1 MPARWAQ
8 KLGPGLLFAA
18 SAVGVSHLVQS
29 TRAGADFGFT
39 MAVLILL
46 ACVIKYPAFRYG
58 AEYAASAQESVV
70 AAYARQGRWLLVVFF
85 IAIAVEGL
93 AVIPAVSLVTAGLTM
108 NLLGLSAN
116 DVVVTMV
123 IIGACSAGLV
133 FGRYKL
139 LERVSIAFVA
149 VFAVLTVVAALASVG
164 SLDAT
169 RIAAPFAFNRDNV
182 FFAVAVAGW
191 MPVGMGGAV
200 FISLWVRAKSEM
212 LERSVT
218 VREARFDFNLAYV
231 ATVLLALCFLLMGTA
246 LMFGKGMT
254 LAQNSGRFAADL
266 VSLFTRSVGA
276 WVEPVIGIAALAVMF
291 STVLAVI
298 DGFPRVYAD
307 TTKRLLGGAVRVGED
322 RLYLVYLLVQGLVA
336 FVLLRYLLSSFGVF
350 IDFATTAGF
359 VSAPVIAV
367 LNHRVISSDAVAPA
381 DRPRRWLRLW
391 SACGC
396 ATLTAASL
404 SYLYFRFV

>member
-1 MPARWAQ
+1 
-8 KLGPGLLFAA
+8 
-18 SAVGVSHLVQS
+18 
-29 TRAGADFGFT
+29 
-39 MAVLILL
+39 MAILIIL

-58 AEYAASAQESVV
+58 AEYAASARESVV
-70 AAYARQGRWLLVVFF
+70 AAYAREGRWLLVVFL

-108 NLLGLSAN
+108 NLLGFRGN
-116 DVVVTMV
+116 DTLVTMAIVVV
-123 IIGACSAGLV
+123 CSVGLV

-139 LERVSIAFVA
+139 LERVSAAFVA
-149 VFAVLTVVAALASVG
+149 LFAVLTLVATIASVG
-164 SLDAT
+164 SLDPG
-169 RIAAPFAFNRDNV
+169 RIAAPFTLSRDNL
-182 FFAVAVAGW
+182 FFAVAVTGW

-200 FISLWVRAKSEM
+200 FISLWVRAKSEV
-212 LERSVT
+212 LGRSLT
-218 VREARFDFNLAYV
+218 VREARFDFDLAYV
-231 ATVLLALCFLLMGTA
+231 ATVVLALCFLLMGTA
-246 LMFGKGMT
+246 LMFGRGMT
-254 LAQNSGRFAADL
+254 LASNSGTFAADL
-266 VSLFTRSVGA
+266 VSLFTQSVGR
-276 WVEPVIGIAALAVMF
+276 WIEPVIGVAALAVMF

-307 TTKRLLGGAVRVGED
+307 TTRRLLGSGSVLSED

-336 FVLLRYLLSSFGVF
+336 LVLLSYLLSSFGVF

-367 LNHRVISSDAVAPA
+367 LNHRIISSNAVAPA
-381 DRPRRWLRLW
+381 DRPPRWLRLW

-396 ATLTAASL
+396 AVLTAASV